1 MINVLHI
8 IDSGGLYGAEIMLLN
23 LMMEQVKLGMK
34 PILASIGLP
43 GEKEKTIESEAH
55 RRLLKVHLFRMRP
68 GPNLFGAIS
77 ILKFAR
83 QHNVSLI
90 HTHGY
95 KANIF
100 FGLMPKIVRRIPMVT
115 TLHGWTWVGGFN
127 RICFYEWLEGIS
139 FHFVDQIVLVNEK
152 IKQHPRLRIL
162 PKNSIS
168 IIENGIS
175 ISRRTNQVN
184 LRQDISRFAKK
195 GFTIGAIGR
204 LSSEK
209 GFELLI
215 ESIAEMVSEGKDFY
229 LVLLGEGKLKNVL
242 EKRGEA
248 LGLKDRLL
256 LPGYVVDAASYMPL
270 FDLFILSSFTEGL
283 PMVLLEAMAAEIPIV
298 ATNVGGVAKTLN
310 NGSAGLLIKPGS
322 KKDLKNAVL
331 SISKDPKT
339 VNLRVS
345 NAKQRVQEKYSSRA
359 MALKYKTIYKT
370 ILMKNKNQTI
380 RV

>member
-1 MINVLHI
+1 LINVLHI

-23 LMMEQVKLGMK
+23 LMMEQVKLEMK

-55 RRLLKVHLFRMRP
+55 RHLLKVHLFRMRP
-68 GPNLFGAIS
+68 GPNLYGAIS

-127 RICFYEWLEGIS
+127 RIRFYEWLEGIS
-139 FHFVDQIVLVNEK
+139 FHFIDQVVLVNEK

-175 ISRRTNQVN
+175 INRRTNQVN
-184 LRQDISRFAKK
+184 LRQDISRFTKK

-215 ESIAEMVSEGKDFY
+215 ESIAELVSEGKDFY
-229 LVLLGEGKLKNVL
+229 LVLLGEGKLKNLL
-242 EKRGEA
+242 ETRGEA

-256 LPGYVVDAASYMPL
+256 LPGYVADAASYMPL

-322 KKDLKNAVL
+322 KKEIKDAVL
-331 SISKDPKT
+331 SISKDPKA
-339 VNLRVS
+339 VHLRVS

-359 MALKYKTIYKT
+359 MALKYKTIYET
-370 ILMKNKNQTI
+370 ILMKNKNQTL